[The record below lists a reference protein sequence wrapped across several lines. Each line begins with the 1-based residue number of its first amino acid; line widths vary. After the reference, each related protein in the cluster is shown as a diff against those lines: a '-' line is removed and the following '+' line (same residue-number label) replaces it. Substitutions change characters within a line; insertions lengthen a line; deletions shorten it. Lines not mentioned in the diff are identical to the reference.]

1 MFAPRSPRPRP
12 RGPRLSAAPRPRLA
26 ELRRYAPSPASEV
39 DAVERADRFGHH
51 FDRLPGISFPAVGAI
66 QRQLKVGY
74 SPSGRKKVD
83 LKGRPKGFA
92 KGVDKTLSK
101 EESEKPYYEGGKL
114 REGYVRGH
122 IVEWQTKRRA
132 LEARYNRLSKPEL
145 AKHLGLSSGA
155 RDDQIQHALFE
166 QVKDEYSNPK
176 NIAIND
182 ESDFDAGGEANDL
195 AQKAERDRSV
205 LRKLYSAA
213 FNPGLSGKGFTP
225 EKVEEYHA
233 DFQDA
238 WGVDP
243 AKEGWEEDLRQ
254 KYGARA
260 VSEEKRTESK
270 EEESEDEGPARGIVS
285 KRKRSSSSSSEQAE
299 VDSGEEREEEISPS
313 LPASRPVA
321 LETPPPKKKKK
332 KNKRKKRKLREQET
346 TPELDEP
353 LQNLSE
359 QVSPIPFPS
368 PRAPQVA
375 PSGSGAGKK
384 KKRRKRK
391 RKPTPLQAQQFS

>member
-12 RGPRLSAAPRPRLA
+12 LGRRLLDPSRPAFAVPQRPAPAAA
-26 ELRRYAPSPASEV
+26 GGA

-51 FDRLPGISFPAVGAI
+51 FDRLPEISFPAVAAI

-74 SPSGRKKVD
+74 SPSGRKKVA

-92 KGVDKTLSK
+92 KEVDRTLSQ

-114 REGYVRGH
+114 KAGYVRGH
-122 IVEWQTKRRA
+122 IVEWHTRRQA
-132 LEARYNRLSKPEL
+132 LEARYNRMSKPEL
-145 AKHLGLSSGA
+145 VKHLGLPSGA

-166 QVKDEYSNPK
+166 QVKGEYSNPA

-195 AQKAERDRSV
+195 AQKAERDGSV

-213 FNPGLSGKGFTP
+213 FNPGLSGKGFTR
-225 EKVEEYHA
+225 EKVEEYQA

-238 WGVDP
+238 WGVNP
-243 AKEGWEEDLRQ
+243 AKEGWDEDLRQ
-254 KYGARA
+254 KYGAQE
-260 VSEEKRTESK
+260 VGEEKRQESK
-270 EEESEDEGPARGIVS
+270 QEESEDEGPARGIVS

-299 VDSGEEREEEISPS
+299 VDSGEEQQEEISPS
-313 LPASRPVA
+313 PSTSRPVA
-321 LETPPPKKKKK
+321 LETTPSKKKKKKKK
-332 KNKRKKRKLREQET
+332 KNKRKKRQLQEQET

-359 QVSPIPFPS
+359 QVSPIPF
-368 PRAPQVA
+368 QVA

-384 KKRRKRK
+384 KKKRKQK
-391 RKPTPLQAQQFS
+391 RKPTPIQVQQFS